1 MNRVILGLTALLAL
15 TSTPARAQE
24 PDSTRAEV
32 PRAAEAFVDA
42 FNDLDWDRFED
53 AWAEDASAFFPMPEY
68 PARLNGRDTIVTAFK
83 SIFADLPDRFEGPP
97 YLSIDP
103 VDLRIAVVGTA
114 AVVTFHL
121 GDEPPEADGH
131 WCSCRR
137 VTPGGLRTSTRPGPR
152 TDPPAAQTGRAKGR
166 HPPGG
171 LVSRSDFILRMIERF
186 GQMLIA
192 LRNRIARGEDHQQIE
207 DDLLAVSRQAGVD
220 LALVRSFTLDS
231 LLMFVDRDGEIEVDR
246 AWLMAEILSLDGI
259 ESARLGQVDAATDS
273 LLKARALYELVG
285 PAGSMLVGIPDVDE
299 RIGEIERVLQEL
311 ESWP

>member
-1 MNRVILGLTALLAL
+1 M
-15 TSTPARAQE
+15 
-24 PDSTRAEV
+24 
-32 PRAAEAFVDA
+32 
-42 FNDLDWDRFED
+42 
-53 AWAEDASAFFPMPEY
+53 
-68 PARLNGRDTIVTAFK
+68 
-83 SIFADLPDRFEGPP
+83 
-97 YLSIDP
+97 
-103 VDLRIAVVGTA
+103 
-114 AVVTFHL
+114 
-121 GDEPPEADGH
+121 
-131 WCSCRR
+131 
-137 VTPGGLRTSTRPGPR
+137 
-152 TDPPAAQTGRAKGR
+152 
-166 HPPGG
+166 
-171 LVSRSDFILRMIERF
+171 SRSDFILRMIERF